1 MRRTAAAS
9 GWGHDGKKSCN
20 SLIDNKLGLLLVCC
34 LWKGAVLGLAMM
46 MAGCGTLSHGPNLGK
61 GRTDSCTFAM
71 PEGEYNCNLPCRII
85 SVHPEKEGK
94 AVLFLWLHG
103 GVKVRS
109 AHDLFMENHFD
120 YCEADDIIVNYL
132 RKNNMKAIAILPI
145 CYKAVNPKCISWDE
159 CYDDVKHIIDDFVEK
174 GLVDRRRVYLAGS
187 SDGGNG
193 AWDYASA
200 HPDVFAAAIA
210 MSCTDVKETSIPVF
224 FFNTSDEPDSTEA
237 VEALTR
243 KGCPI
248 RYRHCPEYT
257 HGGDAAECTDELL
270 RTFFGYSRP

>member
-1 MRRTAAAS
+1 M
-9 GWGHDGKKSCN
+9 
-20 SLIDNKLGLLLVCC
+20 
-34 LWKGAVLGLAMM
+34 GLALL
-46 MAGCGTLSHGPNLGK
+46 MAGCRMVTHGPKSASGCED
-61 GRTDSCTFAM
+61 TCAFAM
-71 PEGEYNCNLPCRII
+71 PVGEYNYNLPCRII
-85 SVHPEKEGK
+85 SIHPEQEGK

-103 GVKVRS
+103 GVKVRN

-132 RKNNMKAIAILPI
+132 RENNMKAIALLPI

-159 CYDDVKHIIDDFVEK
+159 CYDDVKHIIDDFVDK
-174 GLVDRRRVYLAGS
+174 GLVDKRRIYLAGS

-193 AWDYASA
+193 AWDYAA
-200 HPDVFAAAIA
+200 GHPDVFAAVIA
-210 MSCTDVKETSIPVF
+210 MSCTDLKETAIPVF
-224 FFNTSDEPDSTEA
+224 FFNTSDEPDCTAE

-248 RYRHCPEYT
+248 RYRHCPEYS

-270 RTFFGYSRP
+270 RTYFGYSKP